1 MTAQTLTTGQCATLA
16 CLLEAAPP
24 KVGNVHRGADFDDLT
39 FLDFATAAVL
49 IWPAMEA
56 AVETGVGA
64 AVLAAVKATRT
75 RIQTNV
81 NLGICLLLAPLAA
94 VPRGEG
100 LRTGVAKV
108 LKTLTPQDSADVY
121 RAINLARPG
130 GLGVAPAMD
139 VSAPP
144 PADLVA
150 AMDDARER
158 DLVARQYVTDFSLVL
173 EQIAPRLGELCGG
186 GAPIEDAVVR
196 VQIEL
201 LAEFGDSLIER
212 KCGPEI
218 NQETRERAA
227 YALDAADS
235 DEEVY
240 LDRLADLDFWLRSDG
255 RKRNPGSTADLIA
268 AGLFVGLR
276 DERLAPPSA

>member
-1 MTAQTLTTGQCATLA
+1 MTAPVLSTGQCATLA

-49 IWPAMEA
+49 IAPAMEA
-56 AVETGVGA
+56 AVKTGVGA
-64 AVLAAVKATRT
+64 AVLAAVEATRS
-75 RIQTNV
+75 RIDTNV

-94 VPRGEG
+94 VPRSET
-100 LRTGVAKV
+100 LQLGVPKV
-108 LKTLTPQDSADVY
+108 LQTLTPQDSADVY

-130 GLGVAPAMD
+130 GLGVAREMD
-139 VSAPP
+139 LSAPP
-144 PADLVA
+144 PADLVFAMA
-150 AMDDARER
+150 AARER
-158 DLVARQYVTDFSLVL
+158 DLVARQYVTDFALVL
-173 EQIAPRLGELCGG
+173 EQIAPRLCELCEG
-186 GAPIEDAVVR
+186 GASIDDAVVR

-212 KCGPEI
+212 KCGRET
-218 NQETRERAA
+218 NHETRERAA

-235 DEEVY
+235 AEDAY

-268 AGLFVGLR
+268 AGLFAGLR
-276 DERLAPPSA
+276 EGRILQPRA